1 MNISRLLYDI
11 FRILLGVVFLS
22 SGIGKFYGTSG
33 LIGPGYMF
41 EELAKYHLL
50 FFAIFIAIA
59 ELVIGYLLLI
69 KKYATLGAI
78 MLFPMILNIL
88 VVVISLNWQGTPF
101 VDGVFLLMNLYL
113 LYYDRKKL
121 YAILGLHHGHEL
133 VTFFKHTAI
142 YNIGLLIIIL
152 GVLLSYFVDMK
163 FEFLTGIGLV
173 IFLMQY
179 IYDWYARR
187 RKN

>member
-1 MNISRLLYDI
+1 MNISKLLYDT

-33 LIGPGYMF
+33 LIGPGYLF
-41 EELAKYHLL
+41 EELAKHHLL

-78 MLFPMILNIL
+78 MLFPMISNIL
-88 VVVISLNWQGTPF
+88 VVVIALNWQGTPF
-101 VDGVFLLMNLYL
+101 VDGIFLLMNLYL

-121 YAILGLHHGHEL
+121 YPILGLNNGYEL
-133 VTFFKHTAI
+133 VTLFKQTAI
-142 YNIGLLIIIL
+142 YIIGLLIIIL
-152 GVLLSYFVDMK
+152 WVLLR
-163 FEFLTGIGLV
+163 T
-173 IFLMQY
+173 
-179 IYDWYARR
+179 
-187 RKN
+187 

>member
-1 MNISRLLYDI
+1 MNISRLLYDT

-33 LIGPGYMF
+33 LIGPGYLF
-41 EELAKYHLL
+41 EELAKHHLL
-50 FFAIFIAIA
+50 LLAIFIAIA

-78 MLFPMILNIL
+78 MLFPMISSIL

-113 LYYDRKKL
+113 LYYERKKL
-121 YAILGLHHGHEL
+121 YPILGLHNGYEL
-133 VTFFKHTAI
+133 VTLFKQTALYI
-142 YNIGLLIIIL
+142 IGLLIIIL
-152 GVLLSYFVDMK
+152 WVLLR
-163 FEFLTGIGLV
+163 T
-173 IFLMQY
+173 
-179 IYDWYARR
+179 
-187 RKN
+187 